1 MSLSFRAAVV
11 VLALTATE
19 SAAENQK
26 ASDPKD
32 NAELQAMMQ
41 TMLESMSTL
50 TGEKHLDE
58 NTRNVIKQLTIFP
71 LEKLY
76 MLKMSD
82 TCEVAGFT
90 CGSFKAEKVVPLI
103 DIEID
108 RRKAVMDAAD
118 KQRSFYL
125 SFGSLLISFCAL
137 GLSVFG
143 LFKKQRRAMET

>member
-1 MSLSFRAAVV
+1 MFLSFRAAVIGI
-11 VLALTATE
+11 AFAATM
-19 SAAENQK
+19 SAAQGQK
-26 ASDPKD
+26 AGDPKD
-32 NAELQAMMQ
+32 DSQMEALMQMM
-41 TMLESMSTL
+41 LNSIST

-82 TCEVAGFT
+82 TCEVAGFS
-90 CGSFKAEKVVPLI
+90 CGSFKAEKIIPLI

-108 RRKAVMDAAD
+108 RRKAIMDAAD

-125 SFGSLLISFCAL
+125 SLGSLLISFCAL

-143 LFKKQRRAMET
+143 LFKKERRAMET